1 MGYIYPNEFEVGWGI
16 LIVIYP
22 FISGIIAGAFLIA
35 SLYRLFNVVSLKP
48 VFRLSL
54 LVSLA
59 FLLST
64 NFPLT
69 THLGH
74 PERAFEIIVTP
85 HTSSAMAV
93 FGYESLYLLVIL
105 TLILLYEY
113 RKQLVSLIEN
123 GARSVIYKVLTLGDY
138 DVSEKAVESDRKIG
152 YYIMWIALPSVIF
165 LHGYVGFIFGSVK
178 ANPWWNTALMPL
190 IFLISGIVSGI
201 ALILLLYFIVSK
213 VRNEVVDNSCV
224 ESLSSFL
231 LLFLT
236 IGISLEL
243 LEIAHFMYLQEEG
256 VEIISELITQKLF
269 ASFALQLGVGGL
281 LPIVILFCGKF
292 SRSTDIKKAVYT
304 LSSLLVLIGVFSMRW
319 NVIIG
324 GQLISK
330 SLRGFADYHI
340 QIFGQ
345 EGLITAITAL
355 AIPFFILWVL
365 AKIFPLKEA

>member
-1 MGYIYPNEFEVGWGI
+1 
-16 LIVIYP
+16 
-22 FISGIIAGAFLIA
+22 
-35 SLYRLFNVVSLKP
+35 
-48 VFRLSL
+48 
-54 LVSLA
+54 
-59 FLLST
+59 
-64 NFPLT
+64 
-69 THLGH
+69 
-74 PERAFEIIVTP
+74 
-85 HTSSAMAV
+85 
-93 FGYESLYLLVIL
+93 
-105 TLILLYEY
+105 
-113 RKQLVSLIEN
+113 
-123 GARSVIYKVLTLGDY
+123 
-138 DVSEKAVESDRKIG
+138 
-152 YYIMWIALPSVIF
+152 
-165 LHGYVGFIFGSVK
+165 VGFIFGSVK

>member
-1 MGYIYPNEFEVGWGI
+1 MYIYPNEFEIGWSI
-16 LIVIYP
+16 LIVLYP

-35 SLYRLFNVVSLKP
+35 SLYRLFNVSSLKP

-54 LVSLA
+54 LVSLS

-69 THLGH
+69 MHLGH

-85 HTSSAMAV
+85 HPSSAMAV
-93 FGYESLYLLVIL
+93 FGYESLYLLIIL

-113 RKQLVSLIEN
+113 RVQFASQTGSGIK
-123 GARSVIYKVLTLGDY
+123 GVIYKILTLGDY
-138 DVSEKAVESDRKIG
+138 NTSEKALESDKKIS
-152 YYIMWIALPSVIF
+152 YYITWIALPSVIF

-178 ANPWWNTALMPL
+178 ANPWWNTSLIPL

-201 ALILLLYFIVSK
+201 ALTMLLYFVVSK
-213 VRNEVVDNSCV
+213 IRSWEAKNCV
-224 ESLSSFL
+224 ESLSTLL
-231 LLFLT
+231 LLFLL
-236 IGISLEL
+236 IGIFLEL

-256 VEIISELITQKLF
+256 VEIINELITQKLLI
-269 ASFALQLGVGGL
+269 SLILQLGVGGV
-281 LPIVILFCGKF
+281 LPIGTLIFGKLKSGF
-292 SRSTDIKKAVYT
+292 SRNIYA
-304 LSSLLVLIGVFSMRW
+304 LSSLLVLVGVFSMRW

-330 SLRGFADYHI
+330 SLRGFAEYHI

-345 EGLITAITAL
+345 EGLITAVLAL
-355 AIPFFILWVL
+355 VIPFFILWIL
-365 AKIFPLKEA
+365 AKIFPLDEA